1 MKSEFKAKLIQH
13 LLNRKDSEKGFTLIE
28 LLVVVVI
35 IGILAAIALPTFL
48 GQVNKARQAEAR
60 NFVATAVKTQQI
72 NFLEINRFGTNFDE
86 LQGEVGLP
94 TDLKFYTPTLG
105 PTTNPSSGI
114 AFVTNIY
121 ADAKRTTLKDY
132 VGVAWA
138 AQIGGA
144 TIPEIYTAV
153 FEQQKAGVGNINPAT
168 TATNS
173 AVATAPSN
181 FVALSK

>member
-28 LLVVVVI
+28 LLVVVII

-48 GQVNKARQAEAR
+48 GQVNKARQAEGR
-60 NFVATAVKTQQI
+60 NFIATAVKAQQV
-72 NFLEINRFGTNFDE
+72 NFLEQNEFATDFTG
-86 LQGEVGLP
+86 LQGEVGLS
-94 TDLKFYTPTLG
+94 TDLKFYTPSFG
-105 PTTNPSSGI
+105 HTTNPTSGI
-114 AFVTNIY
+114 GYVTNIF

-153 FEQQKAGVGNINPAT
+153 FEQEKANTGNVANAT

-173 AVATAPSN
+173 AVATAPAN
-181 FVALSK
+181 FVPLSK